1 MVTNDIYKKKLDWQ
15 KILRD
20 IKAAGLSLYEVAK
33 RLGKPESTI
42 QSWWKGHEPSHS
54 HGQAI
59 LELHTKCCGEEA
71 TRNRCNEEVVYSEQK

>member
-1 MVTNDIYKKKLDWQ
+1 MVTNDVFPKKLNWRA
-15 KILRD
+15 ILQD
-20 IKAAGLSLYEVAK
+20 IKTSGYSLYEVAK

-59 LELHTKCCGEEA
+59 LELHSKCCGEEA
-71 TRNRCNEEVVYSEQK
+71 TKSRCNEESVYTE